1 MMEKGKEEDRIKL
14 KREEEKERKFEI
26 VEEKKRTNDGK

>member
-14 KREEEKERKFEI
+14 KRGEEKERKCEI
-26 VEEKKRTNDGK
+26 VEEKKRTKD